1 MIGASPRNTGRG
13 QGGGEP
19 SGFDFVEVQDTAA
32 ASADA
37 TDRVNAGGEATGWS
51 AGFDRAVGRGTAA
64 LGQAS
69 ARLGSTGIAVLTGMA
84 LAAFVAV
91 IAATSPQSV
100 IEVPVPATRVPAAL
114 FLYTAFF
121 PNPQPPKTGYL
132 LSSLSA

>member
-1 MIGASPRNTGRG
+1 MIGASPRNKGRG

-32 ASADA
+32 APPADA
-37 TDRVNAGGEATGWS
+37 TDRVDAGGVASGWS

-64 LGQAS
+64 LGHAS
-69 ARLGSTGIAVLTGMA
+69 ARLGSTGIAVLTGVA

-100 IEVPVPATRVPAAL
+100 IEVPVPATRLPAAL

-121 PNPQPPKTGYL
+121 PNPQPPKTGY
-132 LSSLSA
+132 